1 MVEKTLFISGMVMFA
16 MLTTGTKEESASH
29 ARIAPVWQ
37 ILLGIIAILLCVAS
51 AHGQV
56 CLD

>member
-1 MVEKTLFISGMVMFA
+1 MVEKTLFISGMLIFA
-16 MLTTGTKEESASH
+16 MLTTPAKEDSASH

-37 ILLGIIAILLCVAS
+37 IVLGIIAILLCVAS